1 MPAPDGHFY
10 FSQPGVAKVSWDS
23 EHATVFVEWEGWA
36 DEAEFAALLEAGVQ
50 ALIDHKGSRWLAD
63 CRRERVLST
72 ASSAQADAEWLPR
85 AAAAG
90 LKRFAVV
97 LPESGL
103 AAANLKAREATLRTR
118 LDVGYFDTVEEG
130 QEWLRRP

>member
-1 MPAPDGHFY
+1 MPASDGVIY
-10 FSQPGVAKVSWDS
+10 FSRPGVATVSWDA
-23 EHATVFVEWEGWA
+23 EHGNVLVEWEGWA
-36 DEAEFAALLEAGVQ
+36 DETEFAALLEAGVQ
-50 ALIDHKGSRWLAD
+50 ALIEHGGSRWLAD

-72 ASSAQADAEWLPR
+72 ASSARADAEWLPR

-103 AAANLKAREATLRTR
+103 AATNLKAREAKLSTL
-118 LDVGYFDTVEEG
+118 LEVGYFPTVEEAL
-130 QEWLRRP
+130 EWLRRP